1 MNQPTCRGCGRHKPT
16 EYCPRCGDNRY
27 TTHPHGV
34 RVLAVIWS
42 AIIAMLLVCVLVGV
56 RP

>member
-16 EYCPRCGDNRY
+16 EYCPRCGDNRS
-27 TTHPHGV
+27 TTHQHGI

-42 AIIAMLLVCVLVGV
+42 AIIAMLLVGVLVGV
-56 RP
+56 KP